1 MKLFP
6 VIVLAL
12 ILSGCSAQRK
22 LETIA
27 GRDIRAGLSLAEE
40 REVPELGTAV
50 SEQSD
55 TMHVMDEEGKDVLI
69 MKAIKDDDGEMVAMD
84 VIKAAK
90 VESRFRNVAERHGKV
105 DLIFDVIVPA
115 GMQDSK
121 WQLRFYPDLFVMSDS
136 IRLDPVIITGSEYR
150 KAQLRGYEQ
159 YERFLASIITDSSK
173 FLYARQLEVFLK
185 RNMPEVFRFKN
196 DTSVVSDEVFF
207 SHYGVSEQMAVEH
220 YTRTLMMKHNK
231 HKEAIKDKMFR
242 KYVKV
247 PIVSEGLRLDTVL
260 TGYDKDIIYRYKQ
273 TITTRAGLRKASV
286 KLPGEIYEGD
296 EIIYK
301 VPSGDSLTFYIS
313 SISTLLDNR
322 EKYLKKVIGR
332 RVEANTFCYIEFD
345 TGKYDVNP
353 SIGENGKSISMIKY
367 NLASLLENKEFDM
380 DSILVSAWC
389 SPEGDFAF
397 NDRLSGKRAQSVS
410 EYFRDY
416 VNAYRDSASR
426 AEGVMMDMD
435 GKAFEREYDEIK
447 FISKS
452 NGENWDMLE
461 KAVNRDSTIADRN
474 KNSFS
479 KLMKTRDPDER
490 ERKLGKEPY
499 YRYLRE
505 KIYPSLRTVR
515 FDFHLHRKGMVKDT
529 IHTTEL
535 DTLYIRGLDALRDRD
550 YKSALS
556 ILRPYRDLNTAVAF
570 CALDYN
576 ASALDILEKL
586 ERTDKVLY
594 MLALV
599 KSRTGDETEA
609 VKLYRKACEMNPSFI
624 SRGNLDP
631 EISSLITKYGLN
643 QL

>member
-1 MKLFP
+1 MKRFP
-6 VIVLAL
+6 VIAL
-12 ILSGCSAQRK
+12 TVIMSGCSAQNK
-22 LETIA
+22 LESVVR
-27 GRDIRAGLSLAEE
+27 RDMRAGLSLAEN
-40 REVPELGTAV
+40 REVPELVTAP
-50 SEQSD
+50 SEKSD
-55 TMHVMDEEGKDVLI
+55 TMHVKDEDGKDILI
-69 MKAIKDDDGEMVAMD
+69 MKAVKDDDGEMVAMD
-84 VIKAAK
+84 VIKAAR

-115 GMQDSK
+115 GMQDGR
-121 WQLRFYPDLFVMSDS
+121 WQLRFYPELFIMSDS
-136 IRLDPVIITGSEYR
+136 IRLDPVIITGNEYR

-173 FLYARQLEVFLK
+173 FLYARQLEVFLR
-185 RNMPEVFRFKN
+185 RNMPEVFKFKN
-196 DTSVVSDEVFF
+196 DTSVVSDDVFF
-207 SHYGVSEQMAVEH
+207 SHYGVSERMAVEH
-220 YTRTLMMKHNK
+220 YTRTLMIKHNR
-231 HKEAIKDKMFR
+231 HKESIKDKMFR

-273 TITTRAGLRKASV
+273 TISTRAGLRKASV
-286 KLPGEIYEGD
+286 KLPGEIYEED
-296 EIIYK
+296 EMIYK
-301 VPSGDSLTFYIS
+301 VPPGDSLTFYIS

-322 EKYLKKVIGR
+322 EKYLKRIVGR

-345 TGKYDVNP
+345 TGRYDVNP
-353 SIGENGKSISMIKY
+353 DIGENEKSISMIKY
-367 NLASLLENKEFDM
+367 NLKSLLENKEYDM

-389 SPEGDFAF
+389 SPEGDCAY
-397 NDRLSGKRAQSVS
+397 NSRLSGKRARSVS
-410 EYFRDY
+410 DYFRDY

-426 AEGVMMDMD
+426 AQGVMMDMD
-435 GKAFEREYDEIK
+435 GTAVSREYDEIR

-461 KAVNRDSTIADRN
+461 RAVRKDSVMSENN
-474 KNSFS
+474 KRSFAR
-479 KLMKTRDPDER
+479 LMNTRDPDER

-529 IHTTEL
+529 IHTTEP
-535 DTLYIRGLDALRDRD
+535 DTLYMRGLDALKERD
-550 YKSALS
+550 YKTALS
-556 ILRPYRDLNTAVAF
+556 ILRPYKDFNTAVAY

-599 KSRTGDETEA
+599 KSRTGDEPEA
-609 VKLYRKACEMNPSFI
+609 VKLYMRACEMNPSYI

-631 EISSLITKYGLN
+631 EISSLISKYGLN